1 MKQTREQ
8 YRPNSPRHAGKK
20 HVQLACLRD
29 SQENE
34 SNRGQQRNDAR
45 ERPARA
51 ISNESNSRRRGTR
64 VECKTES
71 PRKDETDR
79 RSWFC
84 Y

>member
-34 SNRGQQRNDAR
+34 SNQDNRGTTQ
-45 ERPARA
+45 RPAPA